1 MAGGRS
7 PAAGDETMGKA
18 DKARHGPRSEVTW
31 EGGSGRQ
38 PYGNQEEHESAI
50 PDGASETAEGNRGER
65 SGRNLEQLE
74 EARRKP

>member
-1 MAGGRS
+1 MQEPVS
-7 PAAGDETMGKA
+7 PGKGEEE
-18 DKARHGPRSEVTW
+18 DGKARHGPRSEVNW

-38 PYGNQEEHESAI
+38 PYGNEE
-50 PDGASETAEGNRGER
+50 GAEPTSDEGPAEGNRGEL

>member
-1 MAGGRS
+1 MADTPSAGK
-7 PAAGDETMGKA
+7 PEDAPKAA
-18 DKARHGPRSEVTW
+18 HGPRNEVTW

-38 PYGNQEEHESAI
+38 PYANQGEEDAAE
-50 PDGASETAEGNRGER
+50 PGSEDVAEGNRGEL

>member
-1 MAGGRS
+1 MVDSDG
-7 PAAGDETMGKA
+7 PVKGDESGKA
-18 DKARHGPRSEVTW
+18 RQGPRTEVTW

-38 PYGNQEEHESAI
+38 PYGNQGPEEAAA
-50 PDGASETAEGNRGER
+50 PDGGTHVAEGNRGEL

>member
-1 MAGGRS
+1 MAQQQGPVKGEE
-7 PAAGDETMGKA
+7 AGKA
-18 DKARHGPRSEVTW
+18 RPGPRSEVSW

-38 PYGNQEEHESAI
+38 PYGNQGAEEAAA
-50 PDGASETAEGNRGER
+50 PDGGTHVAEGNRGEL